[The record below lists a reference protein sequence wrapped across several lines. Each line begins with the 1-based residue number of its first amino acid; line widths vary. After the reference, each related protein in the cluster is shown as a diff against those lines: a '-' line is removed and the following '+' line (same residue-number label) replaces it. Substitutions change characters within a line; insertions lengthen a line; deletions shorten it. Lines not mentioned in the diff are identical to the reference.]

1 MGLKRVFQNKLF
13 EVTRCFKLQ
22 NHKNTL
28 FISIQAGGGG
38 LYWGGGVASNRMNFF
53 CLQVD
58 GPIAGGLI

>member
-22 NHKNTL
+22 NHKKRNSFQYKL
-28 FISIQAGGGG
+28 EGG

-58 GPIAGGLI
+58 GPIVGGLI

>member
-13 EVTRCFKLQ
+13 EVTHCLKLQ
-22 NHKNTL
+22 NHKKLNSFQYKL
-28 FISIQAGGGG
+28 EGG
-38 LYWGGGVASNRMNFF
+38 LYWGGGVASTRMNFF